1 MCDAGQESCVAELQ
15 PAERVADKR
24 VTWAEA
30 GSGFTVCNA
39 GEGEW
44 RQVCWEFKQRP
55 RRSEAAVRALLS
67 SAIYTT
73 CVGTD
78 LLFENEYCRA
88 WDFYLPPGGGDAGEP
103 HHHVL
108 DYAFVYVAKGRLLGA
123 RAAARPAWSGN
134 GVCFTHVAVDR
145 LAPRRLARPLRLGQ
159 RGRRRE
165 LVRHPRRRGRG
176 PGLCPRRRQRVRR
189 PADERVPRR
198 AQVRRGWGLI

>member
-1 MCDAGQESCVAELQ
+1 MDIARKEFYKATPSRDTIAASVCDAGQSCVAEL
-15 PAERVADKR
+15 PPADKR

-55 RRSEAAVRALLS
+55 RRSEAVVRALLS

-108 DYAFVYVAKGRLLGA
+108 DYAFVYVAKGRLLGEH
-123 RAAARPAWSGN
+123 RRLGPVREWRL
-134 GVCFTHVAVDR
+134 CFTHVAVGR
-145 LAPRRLARPLRLGQ
+145 LAPRRLARPL
-159 RGRRRE
+159 
-165 LVRHPRRRGRG
+165 
-176 PGLCPRRRQRVRR
+176 
-189 PADERVPRR
+189 
-198 AQVRRGWGLI
+198 

>member
-1 MCDAGQESCVAELQ
+1 MAELP

-55 RRSEAAVRALLS
+55 RRSEAEVHALLS

-123 RAAARPAWSGN
+123 RSTDGAAGLVREWRLLHACSCGQARTTTARPASS
-134 GVCFTHVAVDR
+134 TRSTRMAT
-145 LAPRRLARPLRLGQ
+145 
-159 RGRRRE
+159 
-165 LVRHPRRRGRG
+165 
-176 PGLCPRRRQRVRR
+176 
-189 PADERVPRR
+189 
-198 AQVRRGWGLI
+198 

>member
-1 MCDAGQESCVAELQ
+1 MAELP

-24 VTWAEA
+24 VMWAEA

-55 RRSEAAVRALLS
+55 RRSEAVVRALLS

-123 RAAARPAWSGN
+123 RSTDGAAGLVRQWRLLHACRCGQARTTTARPASL
-134 GVCFTHVAVDR
+134 TRSTRMAT
-145 LAPRRLARPLRLGQ
+145 
-159 RGRRRE
+159 
-165 LVRHPRRRGRG
+165 
-176 PGLCPRRRQRVRR
+176 
-189 PADERVPRR
+189 
-198 AQVRRGWGLI
+198 

>member
-1 MCDAGQESCVAELQ
+1 MAELP
-15 PAERVADKR
+15 PAEHVADKR

-30 GSGFTVCNA
+30 GSGLTVCNA
-39 GEGEW
+39 GKGEW

-55 RRSEAAVRALLS
+55 RRSEAVVRALLS

-88 WDFYLPPGGGDAGEP
+88 WDFYLLPGGGDAGEP

-123 RAAARPAWSGN
+123 RTSAAGLVRGWRLLHACSCGQARTTTARPASS
-134 GVCFTHVAVDR
+134 TRSTRMAT
-145 LAPRRLARPLRLGQ
+145 
-159 RGRRRE
+159 
-165 LVRHPRRRGRG
+165 
-176 PGLCPRRRQRVRR
+176 
-189 PADERVPRR
+189 
-198 AQVRRGWGLI
+198 

>member
-1 MCDAGQESCVAELQ
+1 MAELP

-55 RRSEAAVRALLS
+55 RRSEAEVHALLS

-88 WDFYLPPGGGDAGEP
+88 WDL
-103 HHHVL
+103 VL
-108 DYAFVYVAKGRLLGA
+108 S
-123 RAAARPAWSGN
+123 AAR
-134 GVCFTHVAVDR
+134 R
-145 LAPRRLARPLRLGQ
+145 
-159 RGRRRE
+159 
-165 LVRHPRRRGRG
+165 RRRGRA
-176 PGLCPRRRQRVRR
+176 PPPRPRLRLCLRCQGAAARR
-189 PADERVPRR
+189 P
-198 AQVRRGWGLI
+198 QH

>member
-1 MCDAGQESCVAELQ
+1 MLLRAIEEKKSLSPVPVPCQTFVDSATDTRALYISTALHLHSTSSTPSSAPPVNALSSVFPNRWPTG
-15 PAERVADKR
+15 
-24 VTWAEA
+24 
-30 GSGFTVCNA
+30 NA

-123 RAAARPAWSGN
+123 RSDGAAGLVREWRLLHACRCGQARTTTARPASS
-134 GVCFTHVAVDR
+134 TRSTRMAT
-145 LAPRRLARPLRLGQ
+145 
-159 RGRRRE
+159 
-165 LVRHPRRRGRG
+165 
-176 PGLCPRRRQRVRR
+176 
-189 PADERVPRR
+189 
-198 AQVRRGWGLI
+198 